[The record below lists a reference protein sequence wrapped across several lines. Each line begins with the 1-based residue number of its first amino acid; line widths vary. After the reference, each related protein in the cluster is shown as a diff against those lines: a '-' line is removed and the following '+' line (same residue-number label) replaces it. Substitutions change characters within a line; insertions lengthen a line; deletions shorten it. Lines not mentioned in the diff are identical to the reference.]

1 MPLYRDVNTFSGLP
15 AAGCCPLESDVTS
28 EGGQEAESEP
38 ASERTALSVQPA
50 GRRRRVR
57 DARRWQVEPGQDH
70 RNLLLKP
77 NQDASTPLGLC
88 PGVVCR

>member
-28 EGGQEAESEP
+28 EGGQEAENEP

-77 NQDASTPLGLC
+77 N
-88 PGVVCR
+88 